1 MFYLF
6 LKSLVL
12 PPGIF
17 LLASLGIIASWRRWP
32 RFALGL
38 LCVST
43 LILWALSTVFVGKLL
58 ARAIE
63 PGQPLSAAA
72 IERFQPQAII
82 LLGADRITG
91 SPEYAGEDAP
101 GGNMMIRMRYA
112 ARLQRE
118 TGLPLLVTGGR
129 GYHNRSAQAD
139 TVADILQQE
148 FHVPVRWREGAS
160 LTTLEN
166 AAYSREVLAPLGID
180 RILLVTQGF
189 HMARAT
195 AIFEQ
200 FGFQCLPAPTG
211 FEGRFDRPVSPR
223 DFYPGMAGLR
233 LSTLVLHELLG
244 RVYYQLRPGGAAH

>member
-1 MFYLF
+1 MLYLF
-6 LKSLVL
+6 FKSLLL

-17 LLASLGIIASWRRWP
+17 LMASIGVIATWRRWP
-32 RFALGL
+32 RLSLGL
-38 LCVST
+38 LCAST
-43 LILWALSTVFVGKLL
+43 LLLWALSTVFFSKTL
-58 ARAIE
+58 ARWVE
-63 PGQPLSAAA
+63 PEQPLSDAAVA
-72 IERFQPQAII
+72 AFQPQAIV

-101 GGNMMIRMRYA
+101 GGNMLIRMRYA

-118 TGLPLLVTGGR
+118 TALPLLVTGGQ
-129 GYHNRSAQAD
+129 GYHHRSAQAE
-139 TVADILQQE
+139 TVAAILQDE
-148 FHVPVRWREGAS
+148 FGVAVQWREGES

-166 AAYSREVLAPLGID
+166 AALSREILGPLGID

-189 HMARAT
+189 HMARAK

-200 FGFQCLPAPTG
+200 FGFHCLAAPTG
-211 FEGRFDRPVSPR
+211 FEGRLDRAVSPG

-244 RVYYQLRPGGAAH
+244 SAYYRLTALAD